1 MADDRKII
9 LQLEIDAQKGIQNII
24 SVKDRIAA
32 LKKEQAE
39 LNLTTV
45 EGRKTYEAYNAQIKA
60 LTKEQKS
67 LELAVEKT
75 AAGFEFEAGSIAAN
89 RAELSKL
96 TAEYKNLAN
105 PTKEQTNRIKEL
117 SDRLKEQESAIGNT
131 SRNVGNYKEALV
143 GIQSQIGA
151 FGPEVQKLVVGFNG
165 VSQGLKVASAGFKTL
180 RGAIAA
186 TGIGV
191 LVLAFTSLIQY
202 FKQTD
207 DGATKLEG
215 VMGGLG
221 AIMTEVSGFV
231 AELGGRLIDLV
242 TGAEDFETALS
253 DLGDFILNNVLNR
266 FKAFIVAGEAIGKL
280 FSGDFKDAAK
290 TGLDAFIQ
298 FQTGIEGGTDK
309 ISAFAD
315 QMAAA
320 AKQAYEYALA
330 LDDINDRQRD
340 QNELTAK
347 NTRAVKELIKNGADK
362 TKQDQ
367 VRIAALEKANQ
378 IEESSFKNQLALDK
392 ERQALLVAR
401 NKREQDA
408 INQKLNRD
416 IAEAKSEE
424 EKNRLRQKS
433 LSIQDKYA
441 DELSQLNVKIT
452 NDETEFIV
460 LREKNQNRI
469 NALEEEIAAER
480 RKRYEAYVKQ
490 LKEVN
495 DLELSLEAQRQAR
508 VIANLDYELSKTEL
522 TGQQRMAL
530 LRLRSEEE
538 IELVKNT
545 TDEKLAILTKE
556 SMEEGAN
563 LQAIELEK
571 IAIIEAANQSIIDI
585 ERKNAAEQG
594 KIQEQITQKEKE
606 EKKKR
611 FDEFVKSTQKANSLL
626 QEGLNIASSL
636 NQTALQNDLNRNEK
650 AREKLLRDAKG
661 DKVKMEA
668 INKRFDAIN
677 EERTKEST
685 RNDLTIKEISAIAN
699 TATGFTQALAQGGPL
714 GIITGALVLAAGA
727 AQIANIESQKSK
739 LADGGLLVG
748 PSHDQGGI
756 TGTGRFGNVEVEG
769 GEYVVKKS
777 AVKALG
783 VPFLNSINNIQ
794 KPKTIVNNNRLP
806 IRKFANGGFL
816 DGGLAARTSAGNA
829 QEVNS
834 QINAMQDA
842 IQNLT
847 LVVGVRDISS
857 GLSNR
862 AKVVDRANV
871 TK

>member
-253 DLGDFILNNVLNR
+253 DLGDFIIDNFLNR
-266 FKAFIVAGEAIGKL
+266 LKSIFVVGDAIAQ
-280 FSGDFKDAAK
+280 FWNGDWKKAAK
-290 TGLDAFIQ
+290 TGLDAIIQ
-298 FQTGIEGGTDK
+298 FQTGIVGGTDK
-309 ISAFAD
+309 ISALAD
-315 QMAAA
+315 QMAVA

-677 EERTKEST
+677 EERTKEAT

-756 TGTGRFGNVEVEG
+756 TGTGIFGNVEVEG

>member
-315 QMAAA
+315 QMAVA

-677 EERTKEST
+677 EERTKEAT

>member
-39 LNLTTV
+39 LNLTTA

-180 RGAIAA
+180 RGAVAA

-266 FKAFIVAGEAIGKL
+266 FKAFIVAGEAVGKL

-315 QMAAA
+315 QMAVA

-347 NTRAVKELIKNGADK
+347 NTRLVKELVKNGADK
-362 TKQDQ
+362 TKQDEK
-367 VRIAALEKANQ
+367 RIEALQKANQ

-441 DELSQLNVKIT
+441 DELSQLNVKII

-490 LKEVN
+490 LAEIN
-495 DLELSLEAQRQAR
+495 QAELNLDQQRRAR
-508 VIANLDYELSKTEL
+508 IIANLDYELSKQDL
-522 TGQQRMAL
+522 GASQRMLL
-530 LRLRSEEE
+530 LRLRADEE
-538 IELVKNT
+538 INLVKET
-545 TDEKLAILTKE
+545 ADEKLAELTKKGL
-556 SMEEGAN
+556 EEGAN
-563 LQAIELEK
+563 LEAIELEK
-571 IAIIEAANQSIIDI
+571 TAIIEEANQEILNK
-585 ERKNAAEQG
+585 ERKLAAD
-594 KIQEQITQKEKE
+594 ILATQK
-606 EKKKR
+606 
-611 FDEFVKSTQKANSLL
+611 KSTDDEKTELEKRRAERAKQYQQANSLL
-626 QEGLNIASSL
+626 QEGLNIASSI
-636 NQTALQNDLNRNEK
+636 NQTALQNDLNANEK
-650 AREKLLRDAKG
+650 VREKMLRDAKG
-661 DKVKMEA
+661 DKVKIDA

-677 EERTKEST
+677 EERTKEAT
-685 RNDLTIKEISAIAN
+685 RNDLSLKEISAIAN

-714 GIITGALVLAAGA
+714 GLITGALVLAAGA
-727 AQIANIESQKSK
+727 AQIANIESQKAK

-783 VPFLNSINNIQ
+783 IPFLNSINNIQ